1 MQEVN
6 LTIDVHAKGSLIDPS
21 IPSLADAL
29 EALVARKDVPT
40 KRRVRVRSAVN
51 TLARLLRRE
60 AADIPAHLPQLM
72 RHLRNYASA
81 PDVISK
87 RHLANIKTELRF
99 LIKTICGRQARSPL
113 KSLTPPWVAFRA
125 LIQNNPI
132 HWNLSRFMAFCSANS
147 IDPQNVDDAAAGAF
161 LECLVTNGDVPDP
174 NRHFRATLRAWNK
187 ACATVPGWP
196 GSALKMPPRKRARW
210 TLPPTAFPAAFQAE
224 VECWIARLTKAD
236 PLAEEGPRTALAPE
250 TIKLR
255 RHQIYKAASA
265 LTMSGIDVDEIMSLA
280 TIVEP
285 DSFRA
290 LLRVLLDRQNGVP
303 TEALFRLAG
312 ALIAVAR
319 HQVELPSD
327 KLTRLLRIARGL
339 APKDKGAGRRTLQRL
354 EPFEDDRMLGALL
367 HLSEPLLR
375 AAQRAKHP
383 RERRL
388 LAQVAIAVEL
398 ELMTPLRRKNLAGLN
413 LDQHVQIVQKG
424 RERVWILRIE
434 KSETKNR
441 SRLTHEI
448 GADSVRR
455 IERGLSLYQQT
466 NGWLFP
472 GRDGR
477 PKDPS
482 TLSAQIKRAVET
494 RLGVPFNIHLFRA
507 LEASLH
513 LKENPNGF
521 ESVRAL
527 LGDRDDRVIRAS
539 YTQFAERS
547 LIAAAQQTILN
558 HRARIAPCPPAKA
571 RRGKG

>member
-1 MQEVN
+1 M
-6 LTIDVHAKGSLIDPS
+6 TIDDHAKGSLIDPR

-29 EALVARKDVPT
+29 KALEARKDVAA

-51 TLARLLRRE
+51 TVARLLRKE

-72 RHLRNYASA
+72 CHLRKYASA

-99 LIKTICGRQARSPL
+99 LVTTICGRQARSPL
-113 KSLTPPWVAFRA
+113 KPLTPPWAAFRA
-125 LIQNNPI
+125 LIQNDPI
-132 HWNLSRFMAFCSANS
+132 HWNLSRFMAFCSANR
-147 IDPQNVDDAAAGAF
+147 IDPQNVDDTAAAAF
-161 LECLVTNGDVPDP
+161 FECLVTNEDVPQP

-196 GSALKMPPRKRARW
+196 GSALKLPPRKQARW

-224 VECWIARLTKAD
+224 VECWIARLTKID

-250 TIKLR
+250 TVKLR

-265 LTMSGIDVDEIMSLA
+265 LVLSGIDVAEITSLA
-280 TIVEP
+280 ILVEP
-285 DSFRA
+285 VWFRA
-290 LLRVLLDRQNGVP
+290 LLRILLDRQNGVP
-303 TEALFRLAG
+303 SEALFRLAG

-319 HQVELPSD
+319 HQVGVPSD
-327 KLTRLLRIARGL
+327 QLTRLLRIACGL
-339 APKDKGAGRRTLQRL
+339 APQDKGAGRRTLERL

-367 HLSEPLLR
+367 HLSERLLR

-413 LDQHVQIVQKG
+413 LERHVQIVQKG
-424 RERVWILRIE
+424 RARVWIIRIE
-434 KSETKNR
+434 RSETKNR

-455 IERGLSLYQQT
+455 IERGLSLYEQT

-482 TLSAQIKRAVET
+482 TLSTQIKRAVET
-494 RLGVPFNIHLFRA
+494 RLGVAFNIHLFRG

-558 HRARIAPCPPAKA
+558 HRARIGPGAPAKPGP
-571 RRGKG
+571 RKG